1 MDTDKELMESLREVL
16 DGAHAQLRDESTEHT
31 TGVLRSLIGEFS
43 KSDEYKHSLWVVV
56 SGHPE
61 EGENRVRLYEP
72 KDASDETLS
81 PATVRPLATPDKREL
96 LVEMLED
103 PRATT
108 AIHKLLD
115 PNGYIVRTV
124 LSDGTLWHAWVD
136 KEGLTISD
144 ADGFRRSFF
153 SADNPPEPKSEE
165 EGELIIALLKAF
177 MMPAI
182 ASKHHKHLYR
192 GMLQEIAEDAE
203 FMEAMGIDPEVLLS
217 E

>member
-1 MDTDKELMESLREVL
+1 MDTEKELMESLREVL
-16 DGAHAQLRDESTEHT
+16 DGAHAQLRHESVEHT
-31 TGVLRSLIGEFS
+31 TGVLRSLMGEFS
-43 KSDEYKHSLWVVV
+43 KHDEYKHSLWVVT

-61 EGENRVRLYEP
+61 EGENRVALFEP

-81 PATVRPLATPDKREL
+81 PATVRPLATPDRREL

-103 PRATT
+103 PRAAT
-108 AIHKLLD
+108 AFHKLLE

-144 ADGFRRSFF
+144 ADGIRRSFF

-177 MMPAI
+177 MMPIMA
-182 ASKHHKHLYR
+182 AKTHKHLYR
-192 GMLQEIAEDAE
+192 GMLHEIAEDKD
-203 FMEAMGIDPEVLLS
+203 FMEALGIDAETLLS